1 MKRSIALLLATSI
14 ALAPMASSGAPTAAD
29 VAAARKKFD
38 RALEL
43 EKAGDFKGALAVLR
57 EVAAVK
63 ATAEVRFHLGIC
75 LERLGR
81 LVEARAE
88 YVAAKSDAELKEG
101 TEAAVLTQKAN
112 DRITDLDGRIP
123 KIAIT
128 VPEDVVHA
136 KVSVDN
142 APPVSLLVTP
152 VISLDPGTHKLVITA
167 PGRRAFSRTV
177 LVKERDPIFNMSAE
191 LPIEEVEEP
200 APKEPAPKAI
210 AAPSRPRDVSPR
222 SSPYPYVFGGIGLV
236 ALGAAGV
243 MYALRS
249 ATIDDMDDACGP
261 ARDRCPRSIEST
273 ESRGRTY
280 TTTGNILL
288 GVGAAALATG
298 VIFYLAEP
306 KKGTAMTVGG
316 GPATLGVN
324 FITAF

>member
-1 MKRSIALLLATSI
+1 MKRAIALLLATSI
-14 ALAPMASSGAPTAAD
+14 ALAPMSASASTPAD
-29 VAAARKKFD
+29 MAAARKKFEH
-38 RALEL
+38 ALEL

-63 ATAEVRFHLGIC
+63 STAEVRFHLGIC

-81 LVEARAE
+81 LVEARVE

-112 DRITDLDGRIP
+112 DRVTDLDARIP

-128 VPEDVVHA
+128 VPEDVISA

-152 VISLDPGTHKLVITA
+152 VISVDPGTHKLVVTA

-177 LVKERDPIFNMSAE
+177 LVKERDPVFNMSAE
-191 LPIEEVEEP
+191 LPPEEIEEP
-200 APKEPAPKAI
+200 AAPAPKPI
-210 AAPSRPRDVSPR
+210 APAPRPRDVEPK
-222 SSPYPYVFGGIGLV
+222 SSPYPYVFGGVGLV
-236 ALGAAGV
+236 ALGAAGI
-243 MYALRS
+243 MYAMRNS
-249 ATIDDMDDACGP
+249 TIREMDDACGP
-261 ARDRCPRSIEST
+261 ARDQCPRSIEST

-280 TTTGNILL
+280 TTAGNILL

-298 VIFYLAEP
+298 VIIYLAEP
-306 KKGTAMTVGG
+306 KKGTRVSVGG
-316 GPATLGVN
+316 GPATLGVT
-324 FITAF
+324 FATTF